1 MTTSSVQFTALI
13 LPPPGAPVG
22 PPAPPPVEALPRLRG
37 VQPHIRAYRPTD
49 LDALY
54 DICVRTAAAGADARG
69 TYVDDR
75 LIGDIFAA
83 PYATLEPQHTH
94 LVDDGTGTAVG
105 YVLGTADT
113 AAFVRRY
120 RAEWLPAT
128 EGRYP
133 APAEPPVTPTDLMLG
148 LHLNPERM
156 LVPELAGY
164 PAHLHIDLLPE
175 WQGRG
180 LGRALMNAFLA
191 GVRAA
196 GAGRVHLGM
205 APANVKAR
213 AFYDRLGFT
222 EIPVDSPGVLYLGR
236 DTSPAR

>member
-1 MTTSSVQFTALI
+1 M
-13 LPPPGAPVG
+13 
-22 PPAPPPVEALPRLRG
+22 
-37 VQPHIRAYRPTD
+37 QPFLRAYSPAD

-54 DICVRTAAAGADARG
+54 DICVRTADRGADARG
-69 TYVDDR
+69 MYVDDR
-75 LIGDIFAA
+75 LMGDIFAA

-94 LVDDGTGTAVG
+94 LLDDGTGTAVG

-113 AAFVRRY
+113 ATFVRRY
-120 RAEWLPAT
+120 REEWLPAT

-133 APAEPPVTPTDLMLG
+133 APAEPPVTPTDMMLG

-156 LVPELAGY
+156 LVPELAGH

-180 LGRALMNAFLA
+180 FGRALMNAFLA

-196 GAGRVHLGM
+196 GAERVHLGM

-222 EIPVDSPGVLYLGR
+222 EIPTGDVTVTYLGR
-236 DTSPAR
+236 STA

>member
-1 MTTSSVQFTALI
+1 
-13 LPPPGAPVG
+13 
-22 PPAPPPVEALPRLRG
+22 
-37 VQPHIRAYRPTD
+37 
-49 LDALY
+49 
-54 DICVRTAAAGADARG
+54 
-69 TYVDDR
+69 
-75 LIGDIFAA
+75 
-83 PYATLEPQHTH
+83 
-94 LVDDGTGTAVG
+94 
-105 YVLGTADT
+105 
-113 AAFVRRY
+113 
-120 RAEWLPAT
+120 
-128 EGRYP
+128 
-133 APAEPPVTPTDLMLG
+133 MLG

-213 AFYDRLGFT
+213 AFYDRLGFI
-222 EIPVDSPGVLYLGR
+222 EIPVGSPGVLYLGR